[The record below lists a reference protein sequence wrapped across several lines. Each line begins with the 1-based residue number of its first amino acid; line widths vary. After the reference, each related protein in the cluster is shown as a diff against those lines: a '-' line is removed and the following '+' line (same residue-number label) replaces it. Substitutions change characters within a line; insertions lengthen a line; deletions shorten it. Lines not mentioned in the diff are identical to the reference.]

1 MRDWWLSNLQEVL
14 NLNDPTLTN
23 PRTIQ
28 IHFNS
33 MSNSVCI
40 LSYDIHKTIY
50 DGLGLFSSI
59 TERFRSLSVSD
70 LQNELEPCFRTW
82 QTNLHMICS
91 ICLYIKM
98 GKKNQNNKN
107 LFEYNMKVLQIIS
120 VIIIST
126 LSNPV
131 DGSKKYDSID
141 VNDKDYQGGFSK

>member
-1 MRDWWLSNLQEVL
+1 
-14 NLNDPTLTN
+14 
-23 PRTIQ
+23 
-28 IHFNS
+28 
-33 MSNSVCI
+33 
-40 LSYDIHKTIY
+40 
-50 DGLGLFSSI
+50 
-59 TERFRSLSVSD
+59 
-70 LQNELEPCFRTW
+70 
-82 QTNLHMICS
+82 
-91 ICLYIKM
+91 M